1 MAKTPVYEQNLI
13 SMVSSLI
20 HLRTIGEELGKKPF
34 VIPRM
39 ADVMKGSVGE
49 FELLN
54 AQFDRTEEALQVEAR
69 PYLEDWLS
77 AVGMSVGGEVR
88 FEGSNGRGVARMR
101 GRLAGVRLY
110 PRVLHGKRCVE
121 LLLEEAEFTPGS
133 GSSFQAYEDFSQ
145 QALAPVLNGGSRAY
159 RIKEK
164 DAAGVERFVVKVT
177 LPIKVDDIKAMGS
190 SPYYFRVV

>member
-1 MAKTPVYEQNLI
+1 MAKTHVYEQNLI

-20 HLRTIGEELGKKPF
+20 HLRSIGEELGKKPF
-34 VIPRM
+34 VIPRI
-39 ADVMKGSVGE
+39 ADVMKGSVAE
-49 FELLN
+49 FESLN

-69 PYLEDWLS
+69 SYLEEWLS
-77 AVGMSVGGEVR
+77 TVGMSLGGEVR

-101 GRLAGVRLY
+101 GRLSGVRLY

-121 LLLEEAEFTPGS
+121 LLLEEAEFTRGS
-133 GSSFQAYEDFSQ
+133 GSSFQAYEDFPQ
-145 QALAPVLNGGSRAY
+145 QALAPVLNGGARAY

-190 SPYYFRVV
+190 SSYYFRVV